1 MADKL
6 PGAALFCDEAGKEPD
21 RFLGVGG
28 LVVTSQDAKAI
39 KAEFARKKA
48 DLGIS
53 GEAKWNVTK
62 KSNLDRHRELIHWI
76 FQLILADQLHF
87 HCLLVPSQRFNHNL
101 REDGGKS
108 ESLKRMYY
116 QLIVHRLGKRHG
128 KVHSLYVFPD
138 KANELKG
145 LEEMKRGLNS
155 DLQRNHGCPQDC
167 VKAIE
172 FRESHSEPLL
182 QLNDLILGAV
192 VYQKNRKFDAEGAGH
207 PKASLAGFVLGR
219 SGLKDYETDTPREA
233 KRFTIWNFRSPHLL
247 GGR

>member
-28 LVVTSQDAKAI
+28 LVVTSQDARAI
-39 KAEFARKKA
+39 KAEFARRKA

-62 KSNLDRHRELIHWI
+62 KSNLDKYRELVHWV
-76 FQLILADQLHF
+76 FQLIHADQLHF

-101 REDGGKS
+101 RKDGGKN

-145 LEEMKRGLNS
+145 LEELKRGLNS
-155 DLQRNHGCPQDC
+155 DLSRKHGCPQDC
-167 VKAIE
+167 IKAIE

-182 QLNDLILGAV
+182 QLNDLLLGAV
-192 VYQKNRKFDAEGAGH
+192 VYQRT
-207 PKASLAGFVLGR
+207 ASLMLKVPATPKPFWP
-219 SGLKDYETDTPREA
+219 GLCSVA
-233 KRFTIWNFRSPHLL
+233 Q
-247 GGR
+247 G

>member
-1 MADKL
+1 MADKI
-6 PGAALFCDEAGKEPD
+6 PSAALFCDEAGKEPD

-28 LVVTSQDAKAI
+28 LIVTSGDVGSI
-39 KAEFARKKA
+39 RSEFERKKA

-53 GEAKWNVTK
+53 SEAKWNVTR
-62 KSNLDRHRELIHWI
+62 KSNLDKHRELVHWT
-76 FQLILADQLHF
+76 FQLITAGQLAF

-101 REDGGKS
+101 RADGGKN

-128 KVHSLYVFPD
+128 TTSNLYVYPD

-145 LEEMKRGLNS
+145 LDEMKRGLNS
-155 DLQRNHGCPQDC
+155 DLARKHACLPDC

-172 FRESHSEPLL
+172 FRESHSEPML
-182 QLNDLILGAV
+182 QLNDLLLGAV

-207 PKASLAGFVLGR
+207 PKASLAGFILGR
-219 SGLKDYETDTPREA
+219 SGLRDYETDTPRSA
-233 KRFTIWNFRSPHLL
+233 KQFTIWNFSSPHLL
-247 GGR
+247 GGQ